1 MPNSRD
7 HPTRV
12 LVVDDNY
19 PSAMTLTWAMEQN
32 GHDVRTAHNGAEAVE
47 VAKAFHPEVVLLD
60 VGMPVMNGLDACKAM
75 RQQPDMDDT
84 LIIAQTAWG
93 DDTMRGRTRDA
104 GFDTHLVKPVDLAEV
119 ERLVASV
126 HDDSGKA

>member
-1 MPNSRD
+1 MPSSRD
-7 HPTRV
+7 HPTRI

-32 GHDVRTAHNGAEAVE
+32 GHDVRTAYNGAEAVE
-47 VAKAFHPEVVLLD
+47 VAKVFHPEVVLLD
-60 VGMPVMNGLDACKAM
+60 VGMPVMNGLEACRAI

-93 DDTMRGRTRDA
+93 DDAMRGKTLDA
-104 GFDTHLVKPVDLAEV
+104 GFDAHLVKPVDLAEV

-126 HDDSGKA
+126 QDAED